1 MQRLIIF
8 FFIFLFSINSSFGV
22 EVYQEKNKFGL
33 KENDKI
39 ILDAKYKKLVRLGD
53 NSFIALKGT
62 RYGLVD
68 KTGKVLLDFKFSHAT
83 RMLGKF
89 VKLKNGKGYGLYDEF
104 GNTIISQDK
113 DSIELLFGGMF
124 LVNRDYKYG
133 VVDLEGKQL
142 IDYVADDIYMPKPN
156 IMRVK
161 YNNEWYE
168 IEQIKGDEFKLPR
181 DIENIKEN
189 QNFKISEIISNP
201 ATATGYSVVT
211 FTDYIL
217 KLFSSIS
224 PAHEQTIDELMFS
237 QGAETVSI
245 FIKLTWLP
253 KYPFAYSRNYFNTL
267 ITPNNGPLSEIKY
280 ELKRQLQ

>member
-1 MQRLIIF
+1 MQKLIIF

-33 KENDKI
+33 KENNKI

-161 YNNEWYE
+161 YQGEWYE
-168 IEQIKGDEFKLPR
+168 IEQVTASTLTLPS
-181 DIENIKEN
+181 DVKNIKEN
-189 QNFKISEIISNP
+189 DEFKITKLITSPVAASKYSLIT
-201 ATATGYSVVT
+201 TADYS
-211 FTDYIL
+211 I
-217 KLFSSIS
+217 KIFSSIS
-224 PAHEQTIDELMFS
+224 PAYEATIDELMLS
-237 QGAETVSI
+237 QGAEAVSI
-245 FIKLTWLP
+245 FMKIGWLP
-253 KYPFAYSRNYFNTL
+253 KFPIVYLKNYFKILRN
-267 ITPNNGPLSEIKY
+267 PANGPLSKMKEEIKQD
-280 ELKRQLQ
+280 L

>member
-1 MQRLIIF
+1 MQRLILF

-161 YNNEWYE
+161 YQGEWYE
-168 IEQIKGDEFKLPR
+168 IEQVTASTLTLPS
-181 DIENIKEN
+181 DVKNIKEN
-189 QNFKISEIISNP
+189 DEFKITKLITSPVAASKYSLIT
-201 ATATGYSVVT
+201 TADYS
-211 FTDYIL
+211 I
-217 KLFSSIS
+217 KIFSSIS
-224 PAHEQTIDELMFS
+224 PAYEATIDELMLS
-237 QGAETVSI
+237 QGAEAVSI
-245 FIKLTWLP
+245 FMKIGWLP
-253 KYPFAYSRNYFNTL
+253 KFPIVYLKNYFKILRN
-267 ITPNNGPLSEIKY
+267 PANGPLSKMKEEIKQD
-280 ELKRQLQ
+280 L

>member
-1 MQRLIIF
+1 MQKLILF

-22 EVYQEKNKFGL
+22 EVYQKKNKFGL

-168 IEQIKGDEFKLPR
+168 IEQVTASTLTLPS
-181 DIENIKEN
+181 DVKNIKEN
-189 QNFKISEIISNP
+189 DEFKITKLITSPVAASKYSLIT
-201 ATATGYSVVT
+201 TADYS
-211 FTDYIL
+211 I
-217 KLFSSIS
+217 KIFSSIS
-224 PAHEQTIDELMFS
+224 PAYEATIDELMLS
-237 QGAETVSI
+237 QGAEAVSI
-245 FIKLTWLP
+245 FMKIGWLP
-253 KYPFAYSRNYFNTL
+253 KFPIVYLKNYFKILRN
-267 ITPNNGPLSEIKY
+267 PANGPLSKMKEEIKQD
-280 ELKRQLQ
+280 L

>member
-1 MQRLIIF
+1 MQKLIIF

-89 VKLKNGKGYGLYDEF
+89 VKLKNAKGYGLYDEF
-104 GNTIISQDK
+104 ANTIISQDK

-133 VVDLEGKQL
+133 VVDLEGRQL

-168 IEQIKGDEFKLPR
+168 IEQVTASTLTLPS
-181 DIENIKEN
+181 DVKNIKEN
-189 QNFKISEIISNP
+189 DEFKITKLITSPVAASKYSLIT
-201 ATATGYSVVT
+201 TADYS
-211 FTDYIL
+211 I
-217 KLFSSIS
+217 KIFSSIS
-224 PAHEQTIDELMFS
+224 PAYEATIDELMLS
-237 QGAETVSI
+237 QGAEAVSI
-245 FIKLTWLP
+245 FMKIGWLP
-253 KYPFAYSRNYFNTL
+253 KFPIVYVKNYFKILRN
-267 ITPNNGPLSEIKY
+267 PANGPLSKMKEEIKQD
-280 ELKRQLQ
+280 L